1 MISPTMAHPVI
12 STPLAVRN
20 FKQFEVKADFFAEH
34 FQQIDTESRAALVQ
48 VRVDCC
54 VTLSG
59 KIKKYNRSS
68 QAYSYSLM
76 TSRFNQLLSVWWI
89 KLTHVGFRAHVKIA
103 SRIVLP
109 FSVRNLI
116 CAPNVV

>member
-20 FKQFEVKADFFAEH
+20 FKQFEVEADFFAEH

-59 KIKKYNRSS
+59 KIKKIQS
-68 QAYSYSLM
+68 QFASILI
-76 TSRFNQLLSVWWI
+76 FAND
-89 KLTHVGFRAHVKIA
+89 FKI
-103 SRIVLP
+103 
-109 FSVRNLI
+109 
-116 CAPNVV
+116 